1 MERTSI
7 LFSDL
12 PRYFDIPHR
21 QNFKKNLTVND
32 NLHTFLPFSTVFKKL
47 FFLKANPIEKSFV
60 DFTVRSCF
68 EGKGDLYIH
77 NKKLQFSIFVRE
89 WSQYMTI
96 KVYRQ

>member
-1 MERTSI
+1 MTTYT
-7 LFSDL
+7 LFFNF
-12 PRYFDIPHR
+12 PR
-21 QNFKKNLTVND
+21 
-32 NLHTFLPFSTVFKKL
+32 FLRS

-89 WSQYMTI
+89 WSQYVKKLTNTVWKIVM
-96 KVYRQ
+96 KLLRK